1 MKSRLTALLLTLALL
16 LTALPVCAA
25 AEETSS
31 TRMPLYD
38 VFPLQLDDNTVLE
51 LPVDWGYQFVEL
63 EGVPPIAYAM
73 NDSEQLLMIVKIPAD
88 YTPNEASDRLGLT
101 SFIPEGTA
109 VMLGITTPQSTRLQE
124 MTINDMPAVL
134 VEMNGQGF
142 DILWIGD
149 SGDLYFLMFPN
160 DDDTFVQQALEV
172 GQSLRVFHR
181 KDERVNPAS
190 DFDCTAENGEVTI
203 TDYTGTREHV
213 LIPSEIGGFPVT
225 ALADKAFYEKHVT
238 TVVVPD
244 SVTEIGEACFSGDNY
259 LVSLTL
265 PDGLAE
271 LPPIA
276 LESCYSL
283 MDFELPKGLKTIGAG
298 ALQAIFYLTHLTI
311 PAGVTDIEQMNF
323 LMMHGL
329 EEVSVAEGSTSFTYD
344 AENGLLMTADK
355 ARLLHC
361 FFHLAP
367 QKEIILPEGM
377 KTIDPFAFHYDVT
390 VEKIVLPEG
399 AETIGLLAFGI
410 CPKLTEIVIP
420 QSVTAIGTVEGQAG
434 SGSITSFA
442 QNVLVT
448 PEGSPAWDWAQKTG
462 VTVKAPETNE

>member
-51 LPVDWGYQFVEL
+51 LPTDWGYQFVEL

-73 NDSEQLLMIVKIPAD
+73 NDSEQLLMMVKIPAD

-172 GQSLRVFHR
+172 GQSLHVFHR

-190 DFDCTAENGEVTI
+190 DFAYTTENGEVTI

-244 SVTEIGEACFSGDNY
+244 SVTEIGDLCFSGDNY

-271 LPPIA
+271 LSYGA

-298 ALQAIFYLTHLTI
+298 ALQSIFYLTHLTI
-311 PAGVTDIEQMNF
+311 PAGVTDIKQMNF

>member
-73 NDSEQLLMIVKIPAD
+73 NDSEQLLMMVKIPAD

-134 VEMNGQGF
+134 VEMKGQGF

-160 DDDTFVQQALEV
+160 DDDAFVQQALEV

-190 DFDCTAENGEVTI
+190 DFAYTTENGEVTI

-244 SVTEIGEACFSGDNY
+244 SVTEIGDLCFSGDNY

-271 LPPIA
+271 LSYGA

-298 ALQAIFYLTHLTI
+298 ALQSIFYLTHLTI

-377 KTIDPFAFHYDVT
+377 KTTDPFAFHYDVT

-399 AETIGLLAFGI
+399 TETIGLLAFGI

-420 QSVTAIGTVEGQAG
+420 ASVTAIGVMEGQAG

-448 PEGSPAWDWAQKTG
+448 PEGSLAWDWAQKTG

>member
-1 MKSRLTALLLTLALL
+1 MKKRLISLILAAIVLLS
-16 LTALPVCAA
+16 CAF
-25 AEETSS
+25 AEESQNEEYLLPYIDLYAV
-31 TRMPLYD
+31 PLGENAIFEMSNDWAYQVRD
-38 VFPLQLDDNTVLE
+38 EDG
-51 LPVDWGYQFVEL
+51 LPPMTNIMTDKNQF
-63 EGVPPIAYAM
+63 AM
-73 NDSEQLLMIVKIPAD
+73 AMKLPAD
-88 YTPNEASDRLGLT
+88 WEATDASDALGIQ
-101 SFIPEGTA
+101 SFIVEGTA
-109 VMLGITTPQSTRLQE
+109 LMLGLTTPQSTRLQE

-149 SGDLYFLMFPN
+149 SGDLYFFLFPN
-160 DDDTFVQQALEV
+160 DDDALVQQMIAV
-172 GQSLRVFHR
+172 AQSLCVFHR
-181 KDERVNPAS
+181 KGEQVNPAS
-190 DFDCTAENGEVTI
+190 DFAYAADGGEVTI
-203 TDYTGTREHV
+203 TDYIGTSEHV
-213 LIPSEIGGFPVT
+213 LIPDAIDGLPVT
-225 ALADKAFYEKHVT
+225 ALGHRAFYEKTVT

>member
-16 LTALPVCAA
+16 LTALPVCT
-25 AEETSS
+25 AEEEASA
-31 TRMPLYD
+31 TRMPFYD

-51 LPVDWGYQFVEL
+51 LPIDWGYQFVEL

-73 NDSEQLLMIVKIPAD
+73 NDSEQLLMMVKIPAD

-190 DFDCTAENGEVTI
+190 DFAYTTENGEVTI

-244 SVTEIGEACFSGDNY
+244 SVTEIGDLCFSGDNY

-271 LPPIA
+271 LSYGA

-298 ALQAIFYLTHLTI
+298 ALQSIFYLTHLTI

-399 AETIGLLAFGI
+399 TETIGLLAFGI

-420 QSVTAIGTVEGQAG
+420 ASVTAIGVMEGQAG

-448 PEGSPAWDWAQKTG
+448 PEGSLAWDWAQKTG

>member
-73 NDSEQLLMIVKIPAD
+73 NDSEQLLMMVKIPAD

-134 VEMNGQGF
+134 VEMKGQGF

-190 DFDCTAENGEVTI
+190 DFAYTTENGEVTI

-283 MDFELPKGLKTIGAG
+283 MDFELPKGLKTIGAS

>member
-16 LTALPVCAA
+16 LTALPVCT
-25 AEETSS
+25 AEEEASA
-31 TRMPLYD
+31 TRMPFYD

-73 NDSEQLLMIVKIPAD
+73 NDSEQLLMMVKIPAD

-134 VEMNGQGF
+134 VEMKGQGF

-190 DFDCTAENGEVTI
+190 DFDCTTENGEVTI

-244 SVTEIGEACFSGDNY
+244 SVTEIGDLCFSGDNY

-271 LPPIA
+271 LSYGA

-283 MDFELPKGLKTIGAG
+283 MDFELPKGLKTIGEG
-298 ALQAIFYLTHLTI
+298 ALQSIFYLTHLTI

-399 AETIGLLAFGI
+399 TETIGLLAFGI

-420 QSVTAIGTVEGQAG
+420 ASVTAIGVMEGQAG

>member
-1 MKSRLTALLLTLALL
+1 M
-16 LTALPVCAA
+16 
-25 AEETSS
+25 
-31 TRMPLYD
+31 
-38 VFPLQLDDNTVLE
+38 
-51 LPVDWGYQFVEL
+51 
-63 EGVPPIAYAM
+63 
-73 NDSEQLLMIVKIPAD
+73 
-88 YTPNEASDRLGLT
+88 
-101 SFIPEGTA
+101 
-109 VMLGITTPQSTRLQE
+109 
-124 MTINDMPAVL
+124 
-134 VEMNGQGF
+134 
-142 DILWIGD
+142 
-149 SGDLYFLMFPN
+149 
-160 DDDTFVQQALEV
+160 
-172 GQSLRVFHR
+172 FHR

-213 LIPSEIGGFPVT
+213 LIPSEIDGQPVT

-244 SVTEIGEACFSGDNY
+244 SVTEIGDLCFSGDNY

-271 LPPIA
+271 LPYGA
-276 LESCYSL
+276 LESCFRL
-283 MDFELPKGLKTIGAG
+283 MDFDLPQGLKKISGS
-298 ALQAIFYLTHLTI
+298 ALQYNYYLTHLTL
-311 PAGVTDIEQMNF
+311 PSSLTEIEQLNF
-323 LMMHGL
+323 IGLHGL
-329 EEVSVAEGSTSFTYD
+329 QSLTLAEDD
-344 AENGLLMTADK
+344 AAFKLDETNGLLMTADGT
-355 ARLLHC
+355 RLLHC
-361 FFHLAP
+361 FSDISPAE
-367 QKEIILPEGM
+367 EIILPEGM

-399 AETIGLLAFGI
+399 TETIGLLAFGI

-420 QSVTAIGTVEGQAG
+420 ASVTAIGVMEGQAG

>member
-25 AEETSS
+25 EEETSS

-73 NDSEQLLMIVKIPAD
+73 NDSEQLLMMVKIPAD

-160 DDDTFVQQALEV
+160 DDDAFVQQALEV

-190 DFDCTAENGEVTI
+190 DFAYTTENGEVTI

-244 SVTEIGEACFSGDNY
+244 SVTEIGDLCFSGDNY

-271 LPPIA
+271 LSYGA

-283 MDFELPKGLKTIGAG
+283 MDFDLPKGLKTIGAG
-298 ALQAIFYLTHLTI
+298 ALQSIFYLTHLTI

>member
-1 MKSRLTALLLTLALL
+1 MKKRLISLILAAIVLLS
-16 LTALPVCAA
+16 CAF
-25 AEETSS
+25 AEESQNEEYLLPYIDLYAV
-31 TRMPLYD
+31 PLGENAIFEMSNDWAYQVRD
-38 VFPLQLDDNTVLE
+38 EDG
-51 LPVDWGYQFVEL
+51 LPPMTNIMTDKNQF
-63 EGVPPIAYAM
+63 AM
-73 NDSEQLLMIVKIPAD
+73 AMKLPAD
-88 YTPNEASDRLGLT
+88 WEATDASDALGIQ
-101 SFIPEGTA
+101 SFIVEGTA
-109 VMLGITTPQSTRLQE
+109 LMLGLTTPQSTRLQE

-149 SGDLYFLMFPN
+149 SGDLYFFLFPN
-160 DDDTFVQQALEV
+160 DDDALVQQMIAV
-172 GQSLRVFHR
+172 AQSLCVFHR
-181 KDERVNPAS
+181 KGEQVNPAS
-190 DFDCTAENGEVTI
+190 DFAYTTENGEVTI

-225 ALADKAFYEKHVT
+225 MLADKAFYEKHVT

>member
-25 AEETSS
+25 EEEASA
-31 TRMPLYD
+31 TRMPFYD

-51 LPVDWGYQFVEL
+51 LPIDWGYQFVEL

-73 NDSEQLLMIVKIPAD
+73 NDSEQLLMMVKIPAD

-160 DDDTFVQQALEV
+160 DDDAFVQQALEV

-203 TDYTGTREHV
+203 TDYIGTREHV

-244 SVTEIGEACFSGDNY
+244 SVTEIGDLCFSGDNY
-259 LVSLTL
+259 LLSLTL

-271 LPPIA
+271 LSYGA

>member
-25 AEETSS
+25 AEEASS

-73 NDSEQLLMIVKIPAD
+73 NDSEQLLMMVKIPAD

-244 SVTEIGEACFSGDNY
+244 SVTEIGDLCFSGDNY

-271 LPPIA
+271 LSYGA

-283 MDFELPKGLKTIGAG
+283 MDFDLPKGLKTIGEG
-298 ALQAIFYLTHLTI
+298 ALQSIFYLTHLTI

-420 QSVTAIGTVEGQAG
+420 ASVTAIGVMEGQAG

>member
-25 AEETSS
+25 EEETSS

-73 NDSEQLLMIVKIPAD
+73 NDSEQLLMMVKIPAD

-134 VEMNGQGF
+134 VEMKGQGF

-190 DFDCTAENGEVTI
+190 DFDCTTENGEVTI

-244 SVTEIGEACFSGDNY
+244 SVTEIGDLCFSGDNY

-271 LPPIA
+271 LSYGA

-298 ALQAIFYLTHLTI
+298 ALQSIFYLTHLTI

>member
-16 LTALPVCAA
+16 MTALPVCAA

-73 NDSEQLLMIVKIPAD
+73 NDSEQLLMMVKIPAD

-160 DDDTFVQQALEV
+160 DDDAFVQQALEV

-190 DFDCTAENGEVTI
+190 DFAYTTENGEVTI

-225 ALADKAFYEKHVT
+225 ALADKAFYEKHLT

-244 SVTEIGEACFSGDNY
+244 SVTEIGDLCFSGDNY
-259 LVSLTL
+259 LLSLTL

-271 LPPIA
+271 LSYGA

>member
-73 NDSEQLLMIVKIPAD
+73 NDSEQLLMMVKIPAD

-160 DDDTFVQQALEV
+160 DDDAFVQQALEV

-203 TDYTGTREHV
+203 TDYIGTREHV

-244 SVTEIGEACFSGDNY
+244 SVTEIGDLCFSGDNY
-259 LVSLTL
+259 LLSLTL

-271 LPPIA
+271 LSYGA

-420 QSVTAIGTVEGQAG
+420 ASVTAIGVMEGQAG

>member
-1 MKSRLTALLLTLALL
+1 MKKRLISLILAAIVLLS
-16 LTALPVCAA
+16 CAF
-25 AEETSS
+25 AEETSNV
-31 TRMPLYD
+31 PLMAYYECFA
-38 VFPLQLDDNTVLE
+38 VPLGTGAIFEIPNE
-51 LPVDWGYQFVEL
+51 WGYQTMEDTD
-63 EGVPPIAYAM
+63 VPPTTSLLTDQNQMVMAM
-73 NDSEQLLMIVKIPAD
+73 KLPAD
-88 YTPNEASDRLGLT
+88 WEATDASDALGIQ
-101 SFIPEGTA
+101 SFIVEGTA
-109 VMLGITTPQSTRLQE
+109 LMLGLTTPQSTRLQE

-149 SGDLYFLMFPN
+149 SGDLYFFLFPN
-160 DDDTFVQQALEV
+160 DDDALVQQMIAV
-172 GQSLRVFHR
+172 AQSLCVFHR
-181 KDERVNPAS
+181 KGEQVNPAS

-213 LIPSEIGGFPVT
+213 LIPPEIDGQPVT

-244 SVTEIGEACFSGDNY
+244 SVTEIGDLCFSGDNY

-271 LPPIA
+271 LPYGA
-276 LESCYSL
+276 LESCFRL
-283 MDFELPKGLKTIGAG
+283 MDFDLPQGLKKISGS
-298 ALQAIFYLTHLTI
+298 ALQYNYYLTHLTL
-311 PAGVTDIEQMNF
+311 PSSLTEIEQLNF
-323 LMMHGL
+323 IGLHGL
-329 EEVSVAEGSTSFTYD
+329 QSLTLAEDD
-344 AENGLLMTADK
+344 AAFKLDETNGLLMTADGT
-355 ARLLHC
+355 RLLHC
-361 FFHLAP
+361 FSDISPAE
-367 QKEIILPEGM
+367 EIILPEGM

-399 AETIGLLAFGI
+399 TETIGLLAFGI

-420 QSVTAIGTVEGQAG
+420 ASVTAIGVMEGQAG

>member
-73 NDSEQLLMIVKIPAD
+73 NDSEQLLMMVKIPAD

-134 VEMNGQGF
+134 VEMKGQGF

-160 DDDTFVQQALEV
+160 DDDAFVQQALEV

-244 SVTEIGEACFSGDNY
+244 SVTEIGDLCFSGDNY

-271 LPPIA
+271 LSYGA

-283 MDFELPKGLKTIGAG
+283 LDFDLPKGLKTIGEG
-298 ALQAIFYLTHLTI
+298 ALQSIFYLTHLTI

>member
-1 MKSRLTALLLTLALL
+1 MKKRLISLILAAIVLLS
-16 LTALPVCAA
+16 CAF
-25 AEETSS
+25 AEEPQNEEYLLPYIDLYAV
-31 TRMPLYD
+31 PLGENAIFEMSNDWAYQVRD
-38 VFPLQLDDNTVLE
+38 EDG
-51 LPVDWGYQFVEL
+51 LPPMTNIMTDKNQF
-63 EGVPPIAYAM
+63 AM
-73 NDSEQLLMIVKIPAD
+73 AMKLPAD
-88 YTPNEASDRLGLT
+88 WEATDASDALGIQ
-101 SFIPEGTA
+101 SFIVEGTA
-109 VMLGITTPQSTRLQE
+109 LMLGLTTPQSTRLQE

-160 DDDTFVQQALEV
+160 DDDAFVQQALEV

-190 DFDCTAENGEVTI
+190 DFAYTTENGEVTI

-225 ALADKAFYEKHVT
+225 MLADKAFYEKHVT

>member
-25 AEETSS
+25 EEETSS

-73 NDSEQLLMIVKIPAD
+73 NDSEQLLMMVKIPAD
-88 YTPNEASDRLGLT
+88 YTPNEASDQLGLT

-134 VEMNGQGF
+134 VEMKGQGF

-160 DDDTFVQQALEV
+160 DDDAFVQQALEV

-190 DFDCTAENGEVTI
+190 DFAYTAENGEVTI

-244 SVTEIGEACFSGDNY
+244 SVTEIGNLCFSGDNY

-271 LPPIA
+271 LSYGA

-283 MDFELPKGLKTIGAG
+283 LDFDLPKGLKTIGEG
-298 ALQAIFYLTHLTI
+298 ALQSIFYLTHLTI
-311 PAGVTDIEQMNF
+311 PAGVADIEQMNF

-399 AETIGLLAFGI
+399 TERIGLLAFGI

-420 QSVTAIGTVEGQAG
+420 ASVTAIGVMEGQAG
-434 SGSITSFA
+434 SGSVTSFA

-448 PEGSPAWDWAQKTG
+448 PEGSLAWDWAQKTG

>member
-25 AEETSS
+25 EEETSS

-73 NDSEQLLMIVKIPAD
+73 NDSEQLLMMVKIPAD

-134 VEMNGQGF
+134 VEMKGQGF

-181 KDERVNPAS
+181 KEERVNPAS

-203 TDYTGTREHV
+203 TDYIGTREHV

-244 SVTEIGEACFSGDNY
+244 SVTEIGDLCFSGDNY
-259 LVSLTL
+259 LLSLTL

-271 LPPIA
+271 LSYGA

>member
-25 AEETSS
+25 EEETSS

-73 NDSEQLLMIVKIPAD
+73 NDSEQLLMMVKIPAD

-160 DDDTFVQQALEV
+160 DDDAFVQQALEV

-190 DFDCTAENGEVTI
+190 DFAYTTENGEVTI

-298 ALQAIFYLTHLTI
+298 ALQSIFYLTHLTI

-399 AETIGLLAFGI
+399 TETIGLLAFGI

-420 QSVTAIGTVEGQAG
+420 ASVTAIGVMEGQAG